1 MITESGGNSLKAV
14 YLHTHGGSDVL
25 EYGDIEMPKP
35 VRGEV
40 LVRLRAAAL
49 NRADLWTREGWPGLK
64 IGYPHILGS
73 DGSGEVFDLGEDV
86 ADFEIGDRVVIN
98 ANIGCGHCSI
108 CLSGKDNLCR
118 DWHLLGETL
127 PGTYAEY
134 VLVPARNLLKIP
146 EGFEYQAAASA
157 GLVYLT
163 AWHSLV
169 TKGNVQPHES
179 VLVVG
184 ASGGANTA
192 SIQIAKCI
200 GATVYVVGS
209 NESKLAL
216 AESLGADFLIDR
228 SKEENWS
235 STVFKLTDKQG
246 IDVIVDNVGAGT
258 MPLSMRAARKGGRI
272 LTVGNTAGPKFE
284 IDNRYI
290 FAKHLSIIGSTM
302 GTISDF
308 KQVMGLVFKGRL
320 KTVIDRSFP
329 LQEAAEAQ
337 KRLEAG
343 EQMGKIT
350 LEI

>member
-1 MITESGGNSLKAV
+1 
-14 YLHTHGGSDVL
+14 
-25 EYGDIEMPKP
+25 
-35 VRGEV
+35 
-40 LVRLRAAAL
+40 VRLWAAAL
-49 NRADLWTREGWPGLK
+49 NRADIFVREGWAGLK
-64 IGYPHILGS
+64 VSYPHILGA
-73 DGSGEVFDLGEDV
+73 DGAGEVSELGEGV
-86 ADFEIGDRVVIN
+86 ADFKIGNRVVIN
-98 ANIGCGHCSI
+98 SNIGCGKCSI

-134 VLVPARNLLKIP
+134 VIVPAKNLLKIP

-169 TKGNVQPHES
+169 TKGNVQPYES

-192 SIQIAKCI
+192 SIQVAKCI

-216 AESLGADFLIDR
+216 AESLGANFLIDR
-228 SKEENWS
+228 SKEEDWS
-235 STVFKLTDKQG
+235 STIYKLTDKHG
-246 IDVIVDNVGAGT
+246 VDVIVDNVGAGT

-290 FAKHLSIIGSTM
+290 FGKHLSIIGSTM

-308 KQVMGLVFKGRL
+308 KQVMGLIFSGRL
-320 KTVIDRSFP
+320 KPVIDRAFP
-329 LQEAAEAQ
+329 LREAAEAH

>member
-1 MITESGGNSLKAV
+1 MKAV

-25 EYGDIEMPKP
+25 EFGDIEKPKP
-35 VRGEV
+35 ANGEV

-73 DGSGEVFDLGEDV
+73 DGSGEVSELGEGV
-86 ADFEIGDRVVIN
+86 ADFEIDDRVVIN
-98 ANIGCGHCSI
+98 ANIGCGRCSI

-127 PGTYAEY
+127 LGTYAEY
-134 VLVPARNLLKIP
+134 VVVPAKNLLKIP
-146 EGFEYQAAASA
+146 GGFEYQAAASA

-169 TKGNVQPHES
+169 TKGNVQPYES

-192 SIQIAKCI
+192 SIQVAKCI

-235 STVFKLTDKQG
+235 STVHNLTDKRG

-308 KQVMGLVFKGRL
+308 KQVMGLIFNNRL
-320 KTVIDRSFP
+320 KPVIDRSFP
-329 LQEAAEAQ
+329 LREAAEAQ